1 MRANALNL
9 HVYPVRIEITV
20 TKQIP
25 ILHIFSTDKSKS
37 EEFLLDKSSY
47 PKYNLGT
54 SGQGLITFLGIMSN
68 TRPNKYKMKSTPS

>member
-25 ILHIFSTDKSKS
+25 ILQIFSTDKSKS
-37 EEFLLDKSSY
+37 EEFLLDKTLY
-47 PKYNLGT
+47 QVCFTG
-54 SGQGLITFLGIMSN
+54 
-68 TRPNKYKMKSTPS
+68 